1 MGEKMLWGEKIVPQS
16 WRLLGVLVIT
26 ATLTGCVT
34 VEPWERGTLAK
45 KQMALTPYPLQ
56 SMLRTHVQNS
66 REATL
71 AGDTAA
77 GGGCGC
83 Y

>member
-1 MGEKMLWGEKIVPQS
+1 MAEKMMVRI
-16 WRLLGVLVIT
+16 WRCIGALILT

-34 VEPWERGTLAK
+34 VAPWERGTLAK
-45 KQMALTPYPLQ
+45 KQMAVNPHPLQ
-56 SMLRTHVQNS
+56 SVMRTHVQNS

-71 AGDTAA
+71 SGDMAA

>member
-1 MGEKMLWGEKIVPQS
+1 MGMI
-16 WRLLGVLVIT
+16 WRLMVAMIVT
-26 ATLTGCVT
+26 STLLGCVA

-45 KQMALTPYPLQ
+45 KHMALNPYPLQ
-56 SMLRTHVQNS
+56 KVMRTHVQNS

-71 AGDTAA
+71 GGDTAA